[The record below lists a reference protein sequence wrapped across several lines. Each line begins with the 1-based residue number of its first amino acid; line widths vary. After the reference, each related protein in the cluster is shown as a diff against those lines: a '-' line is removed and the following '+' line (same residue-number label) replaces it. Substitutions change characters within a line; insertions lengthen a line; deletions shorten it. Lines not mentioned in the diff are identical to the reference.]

1 MVLLQKLC
9 CQLKQQSIKR
19 SLFIVIVCLSIT
31 SCSKPKTILV
41 EHITQEAANNVI
53 YILGTNNIS
62 AEKAIQKDGTYIV
75 TITKSDQIK
84 ALGLLQ
90 NNGAPQKDFATFGEV
105 FKKDS
110 FISSPLEEQGR
121 FLYALNQEISGMLSQ
136 IDGVISVKTEVSLPQ
151 VSDSLWQ
158 TEQAK
163 PSASVLIKYKPGY
176 RVYLYVNRI
185 KQLVSNAVPGLTPD
199 RVEVLTITERGS
211 E

>member
-9 CQLKQQSIKR
+9 CQLKQQSIKH
-19 SLFIVIVCLSIT
+19 SLVVLLIIIGIT
-31 SCSKPKTILV
+31 ACSKPKTILV
-41 EHITQEAANNVI
+41 EHISQEAANNVI
-53 YILGTNNIS
+53 YILGTNNIV
-62 AEKAIQKDGTYIV
+62 ADKAVQKDGTYTV
-75 TITKSDQIK
+75 TINKADQIK
-84 ALGLLQ
+84 ALGLMQ
-90 NNGAPQKDFATFGEV
+90 NNGAPQKDFASFGEV

-121 FLYALNQEISGMLSQ
+121 FLYALSREISGMLSQ

-151 VSDSLWQ
+151 VSDNLWQ

-199 RVEVLTITERGS
+199 RVEVLTITERSG